1 LLACA
6 TQAAIPKSAD
16 PFGTVVPSVTQKQI
30 RNRLLAAL
38 SPDDF
43 ALVGPHLEPVSLA
56 HAQAI
61 GQPDEPCDFVWFLAS
76 GIVSQIA
83 VPQGGRQIE
92 VGIYGREG
100 VGPTAPLLG
109 ADRGPYLHVVQ
120 GEATAFRITA
130 EGIQR
135 SMRQSAS
142 LQALLLRYVQ
152 AFTTQVAFTAVSN
165 ASNLVG
171 GRLARWL
178 LMCHD
183 RHDRLDGGTLTLTHE
198 FLGAMLSVRRSGV
211 TDAIHILEGEGAIKA
226 TRGRIQV
233 LDRERLRLAAGTSYG
248 VPEAEY
254 ERLIGPCS

>member
-1 LLACA
+1 M
-6 TQAAIPKSAD
+6 
-16 PFGTVVPSVTQKQI
+16 PSVIQDQI

-38 SPDDF
+38 SPEDF
-43 ALVGPHLEPVSLA
+43 ARVGPHLEPVCLV

-76 GIVSQIA
+76 GMVSQIA
-83 VPQGGRQIE
+83 ILGGGRRIE
-92 VGIYGREG
+92 VGLYGREG

-109 ADRGPYLHVVQ
+109 ADRAPYLHVVQ
-120 GEATAFRITA
+120 GEVAAFRIA
-130 EGIQR
+130 ACDIQR
-135 SMRQSAS
+135 SMRRSAS

-152 AFTTQVAFTAVSN
+152 AFAIQVAFTAVSN

-198 FLGAMLSVRRSGV
+198 FLGAVLSVRRSGV

-233 LDRERLRLAAGTSYG
+233 LDRQRLRHAAGTTYG